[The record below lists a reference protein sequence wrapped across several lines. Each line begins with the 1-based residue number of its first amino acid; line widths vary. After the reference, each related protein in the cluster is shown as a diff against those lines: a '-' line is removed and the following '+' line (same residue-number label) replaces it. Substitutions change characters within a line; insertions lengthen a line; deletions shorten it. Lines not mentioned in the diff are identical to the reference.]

1 MSNIHAGWFSL
12 TEEYVRCN
20 PGPVRAGH
28 PHHAHAPFKFP
39 NSPRARAPPWSL
51 QLDRSIDRVA
61 VACYTAPY
69 VSVSTTSPDAVA
81 ERAGAR
87 RTYAVHSSTHHRAVR
102 ALPASASGLG
112 NEPTEI
118 TWFSASRPDRKSP
131 RFPPG
136 GFTVRAV
143 AAIHA
148 STTTVSTAPRAEI
161 ARKKIL

>member
-87 RTYAVHSSTHHRAVR
+87 RTYAVHSSTHHRATERR
-102 ALPASASGLG
+102 ARVAGLSLRIGKRTHGDHVVLGLSARSKIPA
-112 NEPTEI
+112 I
-118 TWFSASRPDRKSP
+118 SP
-131 RFPPG
+131 RGFHRTRG
-136 GFTVRAV
+136 GRHPRIHHHRING
-143 AAIHA
+143 AARGDR
-148 STTTVSTAPRAEI
+148 T
-161 ARKKIL
+161 